1 MGIYNYRDF
10 ENRKLMSWFI
20 WQKCIKPIFM
30 ELNSKLDLGL
40 DSENIFIED
49 LTDIDLNNALR
60 YMNKIIHL

>member
-1 MGIYNYRDF
+1 
-10 ENRKLMSWFI
+10 MSWFI